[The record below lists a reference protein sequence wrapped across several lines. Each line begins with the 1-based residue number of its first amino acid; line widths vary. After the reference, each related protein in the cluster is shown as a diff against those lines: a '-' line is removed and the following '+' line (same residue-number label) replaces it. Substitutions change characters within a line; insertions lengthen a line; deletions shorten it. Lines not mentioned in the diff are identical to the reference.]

1 MIIRNIRV
9 DFTRT
14 RSITED
20 LDELEVSI
28 DNTKHLINAFKVKKN
43 LTRTLYFFVG
53 SLMLDCCLRNFEN
66 LWNIY
71 IVTMDC
77 ESLSKFLGLLDDIAG
92 FFEKNDIFFEENK
105 QYIFVK
111 VNKLFFKLIKFEL
124 EQQTQKIVGKSLSN
138 HRRITETTHSCTF
151 HSTQCE

>member
-1 MIIRNIRV
+1 M

-28 DNTKHLINAFKVKKN
+28 DNTKHLINAFKIKKN
-43 LTRTLYFFVG
+43 LTKNLYFFVG
-53 SLMLDCCLRNFEN
+53 SLMLDCCLKNFEN

-77 ESLSKFLGLLDDIAG
+77 ESLSKFLGLLDDVAD
-92 FFEKNDIFFEENK
+92 FFEKNDIHFEENK
-105 QYIFVK
+105 EYIFEK
-111 VNKLFFKLIKFEL
+111 VNKLFFKLIKFDL
-124 EQQTQKIVGKSLSN
+124 EQQTQKIVGMIEYS
-138 HRRITETTHSCTF
+138 II
-151 HSTQCE
+151 

>member
-1 MIIRNIRV
+1 M

-20 LDELEVSI
+20 LTELEVSI
-28 DNTKHLINAFKVKKN
+28 DNTKHLLNAFKIKKN
-43 LTRTLYFFVG
+43 LTKNLYFFVG
-53 SLMLDCCLRNFEN
+53 SLMLDCCLKNFEN

-77 ESLSKFLGLLDDIAG
+77 ESLSKFLGLLDDISF

-105 QYIFVK
+105 KYIFNK

-124 EQQTQKIVGKSLSN
+124 EQQTKKIVGKWLKLY
-138 HRRITETTHSCTF
+138 F
-151 HSTQCE
+151 